1 MSTSGNTPN
10 FIAASTIQPFSCVE
24 ATTTDPFKLQVATLE
39 NDIVFGV
46 TDGSTSGFGSSVHA
60 LAGDPVVLQNSEF
73 IQLRAGGTIVV
84 GDGLRASTNGAVIAA
99 TSRIQFVAC
108 DNATSGDIFWAQR
121 VGSVEINQDSVRA
134 KQFIRDAIA
143 GTDSVDVLIGGD
155 SNTNYGG
162 WGWCDGMTSALV
174 TAGALHYST
183 PLVPVFSR
191 ESATYYG
198 FQSKFDSYSRIW
210 DDGSVQ
216 NATGTPALGN
226 SLVRG
231 DSAPA
236 GLYNLLNRTS
246 GTLRPNASPFYFGYF
261 AGANNWADFIG
272 GLYTTDDT
280 TQLAWQGSA
289 LSYRVVYAK
298 GPSMG
303 SFQPTFRRNGG
314 GDALVVA
321 GSRVSCADSAG
332 YSWNTTELSISA
344 DANRNTAGRVYLA
357 AYADNTWGNYYIT
370 GQVALALHSLS
381 RSVKGVAVQS
391 ISHYGGATTNQV
403 ALDAFGAP
411 LVISQYMKETRTRQ
425 IARGGTGRVIVM
437 FQGGVNGTGSSTF
450 AADCTMFMETCR
462 SCWLSLGYPE
472 TDLGFIGLTSHQNE
486 NPDTLTAIR
495 NSASLLSNNYT
506 IVNGASLASYATLL
520 TGSGGNSYFANPVTE
535 RIHLTEAGYKYMCQQ
550 LVTALISA

>member
-1 MSTSGNTPN
+1 MPTPTLIAQSQILAYRCVKITTSSSFVAPAGL
-10 FIAASTIQPFSCVE
+10 S
-24 ATTTDPFKLQVATLE
+24 TDPV
-39 NDIVFGV
+39 IGV
-46 TDGSTSGFGSSVHA
+46 TTKDATSTNS
-60 LAGDPVVLQNSEF
+60 PVVFQENENNLV
-73 IQLRAGGTIVV
+73 ILTAGGTIAA
-84 GDGLRASTNGAVIAA
+84 GDNLCPSTGGTVI
-99 TSRIQFVAC
+99 TTTGSYQFVSCESA
-108 DNATSGDIFWAQR
+108 NSGETFWAQR
-121 VGSVEINQDSVRA
+121 VASSINSNSTRA

-261 AGANNWADFIG
+261 AGANNWADFLG
-272 GLYTTDDT
+272 GVYTTDDT

-321 GSRVSCADSAG
+321 GSRVSCADASG

-391 ISHYGGATTNQV
+391 ISHYGGATTNAV

-411 LVISQYMKETRTRQ
+411 LVISQYMKETRARQ

-472 TDLGFIGLTSHQNE
+472 TDLGFIGLTSHQSD
-486 NPDTLTAIR
+486 NPDSITTVRASAATLANT
-495 NSASLLSNNYT
+495 YT
-506 IVNGASLASYATLL
+506 MVNGALLASYETLL
-520 TGSGGNSYFANPVTE
+520 AGSGGTSYFANATTE
-535 RIHLTEAGYKYMCQQ
+535 RQHLTEAGYKYICGQ
-550 LVTALISA
+550 LVTALSS

>member
-1 MSTSGNTPN
+1 MSTPTIRASGTIPAYACVKMTTTPG
-10 FIAASTIQPFSCVE
+10 FVAVATASTD
-24 ATTTDPFKLQVATLE
+24 T
-39 NDIVFGV
+39 VFGV
-46 TDGSTSGFGSSVHA
+46 TSKDITLDGQ
-60 LAGDPVVLQNSEF
+60 PVTLQDGNL
-73 IQLRAGGTIVV
+73 IQLTAGGTIATNDYVV
-84 GDGLRASTNGAVIAA
+84 PASNGAVISSA
-99 TSRIQFVAC
+99 TSSLIAI
-108 DNATSGDIFWAQR
+108 SGSASGNSFWAQQI
-121 VGSVEINQDSVRA
+121 GYIENNPSSSRA

-143 GTDSVDVLIGGD
+143 GTDSVDILIGGD

-174 TAGALHYST
+174 TAGASHYST
-183 PLVPVFSR
+183 PLLPVFSR

-261 AGANNWADFIG
+261 AGANNWADFLG
-272 GLYTTDDT
+272 GIYTTDDT

-321 GSRVSCADSAG
+321 GTRVNCADATG
-332 YSWNTTELSISA
+332 YSWDTTEFSISA

-403 ALDAFGAP
+403 ALDVFGAT
-411 LVISQYMKETRTRQ
+411 LVISQYMRETRARQ

-437 FQGGVNGTGSSTF
+437 FQGGINGTGSSTF

-462 SCWLSLGYPE
+462 SCWLALGYPV
-472 TDLGFIGLTSHQNE
+472 TDLGFIGLTSHQN
-486 NPDTLTAIR
+486 NDPDTLTAVR
-495 NSASLLSNNYT
+495 ASAATLANTYT
-506 IVNGASLASYATLL
+506 MVNGASLASYATLL
-520 TGSGGNSYFANPVTE
+520 TGSGGTSYFANATTE
-535 RIHLTEAGYKYMCQQ
+535 RQHLTEAGYKYICGQ
-550 LVTALISA
+550 LVTALIS

>member
-1 MSTSGNTPN
+1 MPNPTLLAQSQILAYRCVKMTTASSFVAPASLSTDSV
-10 FIAASTIQPFSCVE
+10 I
-24 ATTTDPFKLQVATLE
+24 
-39 NDIVFGV
+39 GV
-46 TDGSTSGFGSSVHA
+46 TTKDATSTNS
-60 LAGDPVVLQNSEF
+60 PVVFQENENNLV
-73 IQLRAGGTIVV
+73 ILTAGGTIAS
-84 GDGLRASTNGAVIAA
+84 GDNLCPSTGGTVI
-99 TSRIQFVAC
+99 TTTGSYQFVSCESAS
-108 DNATSGDIFWAQR
+108 SGETFWAQR
-121 VGSVEINQDSVRA
+121 AASSINSNSTRA

-162 WGWCDGMTSALV
+162 WGWCDGMTNALV

-191 ESATYYG
+191 ENATYYG

-261 AGANNWADFIG
+261 AGSNNWADFLG

-321 GSRVSCADSAG
+321 GTRVSCADASG
-332 YSWNTTELSISA
+332 YSWNTTEFSISE
-344 DANRNTAGRVYLA
+344 DANRNTTGRVYLA

-381 RSVKGVAVQS
+381 RSVKGIAVQS

-403 ALDAFGAP
+403 ALDAFGAT
-411 LVISQYMKETRTRQ
+411 LVISQYMRETRARQ

-472 TDLGFIGLTSHQNE
+472 TDLGFIGLTSHQDND
-486 NPDTLTAIR
+486 PDTITAIR
-495 NSASLLSNNYT
+495 ASAATLANTYT
-506 IVNGASLASYATLL
+506 MVNGASLASYATLL
-520 TGSGGNSYFANPVTE
+520 TGSGGTSYFANATTE
-535 RIHLTEAGYKYMCQQ
+535 RQHLTEAGYKYICGQ
-550 LVTALISA
+550 LVTALIS